1 MVILNRMKNYYR
13 NCIGNVIARD
23 SQWYKYECIVRR
35 EEGKRYITKEVCLSD
50 CETSGCV
57 KLNCGLICPG
67 KILPPVQALLACLA
81 FNPLACTCKGNIFL
95 KYCFNHFYLSEKT
108 V

>member
-50 CETSGCV
+50 CETSGVRKV
-57 KLNCGLICPG
+57 KLWAYLSWKNIAPRSG
-67 KILPPVQALLACLA
+67 LACL
-81 FNPLACTCKGNIFL
+81 PRL
-95 KYCFNHFYLSEKT
+95 
-108 V
+108 